1 MHLRTLQ
8 KLFHP
13 VVMYIESLSKYEDNV
28 ERTIGCNSTY
38 LNAIA
43 LKKLKNKLKQNN
55 EIIIQN
61 K

>member
-1 MHLRTLQ
+1 
-8 KLFHP
+8 
-13 VVMYIESLSKYEDNV
+13 MYMESLSKYVDNV
-28 ERTIGCNSTY
+28 DRTIGCNTY

-61 K
+61 KWNQSVLFTNRQ

>member
-1 MHLRTLQ
+1 MH
-8 KLFHP
+8 HI
-13 VVMYIESLSKYEDNV
+13 VMYIESLSKYVDNV
-28 ERTIGCNSTY
+28 DRTIGCNTY